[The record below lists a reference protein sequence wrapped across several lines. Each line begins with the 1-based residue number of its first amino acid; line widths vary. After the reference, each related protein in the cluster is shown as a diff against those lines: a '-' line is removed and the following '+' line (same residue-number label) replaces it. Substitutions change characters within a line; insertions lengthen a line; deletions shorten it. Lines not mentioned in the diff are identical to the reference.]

1 MLTWEYSK
9 IMREREREREQHII
23 YATIASQV
31 AE

>member
-9 IMREREREREQHII
+9 IMREREREQHII